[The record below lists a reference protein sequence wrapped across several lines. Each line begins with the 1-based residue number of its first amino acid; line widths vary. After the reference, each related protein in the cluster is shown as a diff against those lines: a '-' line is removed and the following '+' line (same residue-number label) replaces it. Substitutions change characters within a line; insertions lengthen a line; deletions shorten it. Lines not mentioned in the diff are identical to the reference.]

1 MLSDTNTVNKRT
13 QTTTKTKFNRRFFC
27 IASKIH
33 VHRQIGKPLC
43 KTQSLSYIRSILF
56 KRGTTHFLLF
66 TNCII
71 NHLDKFLLFVL
82 HISLKWEFQNFS
94 NTLPKGIQAYVKR
107 WQRIRFI
114 FFTVFLRITQLMVF
128 FLFILSV
135 AKIRLFLYRSEFPS
149 AQSGERTKWTAIG
162 KGG

>member
-1 MLSDTNTVNKRT
+1 MGVPK
-13 QTTTKTKFNRRFFC
+13 
-27 IASKIH
+27 
-33 VHRQIGKPLC
+33 
-43 KTQSLSYIRSILF
+43 LF
-56 KRGTTHFLLF
+56 KYLTERYP
-66 TNCII
+66 
-71 NHLDKFLLFVL
+71 
-82 HISLKWEFQNFS
+82 SLCQTVAAN
-94 NTLPKGIQAYVKR
+94 QVH
-107 WQRIRFI
+107 